1 MQIET
6 IAIIR
11 TSELNPQQMEA
22 IRDVTYPADHE
33 GDYWMVD
40 VTILR
45 DADAPLADEMVQA
58 NVKSALIIDD
68 VNSLAEQEDLKVGEE
83 LPAVAE
89 A

>member
-40 VTILR
+40 VTILYR
-45 DADAPLADEMVQA
+45 TLMKLLVRE
-58 NVKSALIIDD
+58 
-68 VNSLAEQEDLKVGEE
+68 
-83 LPAVAE
+83 
-89 A
+89 